1 MEGKVMNPAILPT
14 VLHCEYNNGGAWGIY
29 STDGKKNL
37 GILTIPMQFLR
48 ILQMLK
54 SFLEN
59 IGAGRLVLNK
69 DKKTQMCIM
78 DQLAYILIS
87 ILIYSVT

>member
-1 MEGKVMNPAILPT
+1 MNPGILPT
-14 VLHCEYNNGGAWGIY
+14 VLHSECNNGGAWGIY
-29 STDGKKNL
+29 STDGKKKN
-37 GILTIPMQFLR
+37 LTIPMQFLR

-69 DKKTQMCIM
+69 DKKTHMRIM
-78 DQLAYILIS
+78 D
-87 ILIYSVT
+87 